1 MLLLCPLVVPITKVH
16 QWQSTARMSCTYLR
30 TSRFGCFPT
39 AGWHSSHCWL
49 RPGLCLP
56 FPWKAVT
63 PGASYCIR
71 PCILL
76 HPTRAPT
83 SKKFYLLRFFSF
95 QKYCHCVLWAPVIIF
110 SLRAGLKLSLTDAAF
125 LSTNHGFKIQSAS
138 HNVDGKE
145 CVVTR
150 RQQQVLEISHTCTTG
165 EKYQVCLVGIT
176 LREGLEIKALFR
188 SNLLWSMA

>member
-1 MLLLCPLVVPITKVH
+1 
-16 QWQSTARMSCTYLR
+16 MSCTYLR
-30 TSRFGCFPT
+30 TRRFAAPRLPGDTLLT
-39 AGWHSSHCWL
+39 ADC
-49 RPGLCLP
+49 GLGFACP
-56 FPWKAVT
+56 FPGKLSHQGHPIVSA
-63 PGASYCIR
+63 
-71 PCILL
+71 PCIFL

-165 EKYQVCLVGIT
+165 DKDQVCLVGIR

-188 SNLLWSMA
+188 SNLL